1 MSRSA
6 GTSNAVAMGN
16 GSRIVSQNGACISRY
31 SWPTPAIACGV
42 WRYLLSGPRHP
53 GADATRMG
61 ARGDALLALT
71 PGGRPHRCRRRAR
84 LHRLPHP
91 GTGLVRLALD
101 AVLPEPAGLRA
112 PGHRQHPRSGRVP
125 RRVPRARAPARVGGY
140 DEGGRRRDGGLGG
153 PVRACPPSEP
163 RVGPRGPRDQRGRE
177 EGHRARGGRP
187 PGGFRGARRCDVRER
202 RRGRAPR
209 VRLVLVRRDGR
220 DPVLHGHRGED
231 RLGNQRQP
239 DHARGRGVPEGAAE
253 AHPRAAR
260 DPPGGEPP
268 REHAPAH
275 EPGRRDPAGDAR
287 LLPFTEGDRRPR
299 PLRRGE
305 SLRPARH
312 RARAVPE
319 VEGMSATED
328 LSALAEEY
336 WEARLADAPLF
347 ATAIGDRRFDDKLS
361 DISPEG
367 RSRWG
372 RLLEDVIARAHGIPE
387 DSLREE
393 NRVTRSALITEAESE
408 LAYLRCGLDEWSVD
422 PLGGP
427 QVSFLNVESY
437 QTVRT
442 PDEGRAM
449 VARWRA
455 MGPHVDQHIA
465 NLRESLAAGK
475 VAVRDCV
482 EKVIGEIE
490 DLAGK
495 PENEWPLLKPVAV
508 AREDW
513 TEAERAEF
521 REGLTRAVSDSI
533 RPAFGRYVEML
544 RSELLPRSRPPE
556 MPGIF
561 HVVDGAG
568 AYRKLI
574 RVYTSLDPS
583 PADIHETGL
592 REVARVNGEMQALG
606 KELFG
611 LDDRRAI
618 LEKLRTDPDLYFT
631 TRDEVA
637 AKAESALARAKAA
650 VPKWFRHLPKAGCV
664 VVRMGGQ
671 EEKHSTIRT
680 TTHSALGKI

>member
-1 MSRSA
+1 ME
-6 GTSNAVAMGN
+6 G
-16 GSRIVSQNGACISRY
+16 IS
-31 SWPTPAIACGV
+31 
-42 WRYLLSGPRHP
+42 
-53 GADATRMG
+53 
-61 ARGDALLALT
+61 
-71 PGGRPHRCRRRAR
+71 
-84 LHRLPHP
+84 
-91 GTGLVRLALD
+91 
-101 AVLPEPAGLRA
+101 
-112 PGHRQHPRSGRVP
+112 
-125 RRVPRARAPARVGGY
+125 
-140 DEGGRRRDGGLGG
+140 
-153 PVRACPPSEP
+153 PP
-163 RVGPRGPRDQRGRE
+163 
-177 EGHRARGGRP
+177 
-187 PGGFRGARRCDVRER
+187 
-202 RRGRAPR
+202 
-209 VRLVLVRRDGR
+209 
-220 DPVLHGHRGED
+220 
-231 RLGNQRQP
+231 
-239 DHARGRGVPEGAAE
+239 
-253 AHPRAAR
+253 
-260 DPPGGEPP
+260 
-268 REHAPAH
+268 
-275 EPGRRDPAGDAR
+275 
-287 LLPFTEGDRRPR
+287 
-299 PLRRGE
+299 
-305 SLRPARH
+305 
-312 RARAVPE
+312 
-319 VEGMSATED
+319 ED

-347 ATAIGDRRFDDKLS
+347 ATVIGDRRFDDRLS

-367 RSRWG
+367 RARWG
-372 RLLEDVIARAHGIPE
+372 RLLEDVIARAHGISE
-387 DSLREE
+387 EGLREE
-393 NRVTRSALITEAESE
+393 YRVTRSALITEAESE

-437 QTVRT
+437 QTVPT
-442 PDEGRAM
+442 PVEGRAM

-482 EKVIGEIE
+482 EKVIGELE
-490 DLAGK
+490 DLEGK
-495 PENEWPLLKPVAV
+495 PANEWPLLKPVAV
-508 AREDW
+508 AHEDW

-592 REVARVNGEMQALG
+592 REVARINGEMQALG

-664 VVRMGGQ
+664 VVRMGEH
-671 EEKHSTIRT
+671 EEKHSTIAYYRWPATDGSRPGSFYVNTYAPETRPKYEAEALAYHEAIPGHHLQLALMQELTHLPAFRRHSGVTAFIEGWGLYTERLADEIGLYSSNLDRMGMLSYDAWRACRLVVDTGMHARGWSRQAAIDFMHENTALAKNNIVNEVDRYIAWPGQALAYKTGQMEILRLRGEAQRRLGPRFDIRAFHDVVLGNGALDLRT
-680 TTHSALGKI
+680 LAAMVEAHIASHA